1 MSSLSH
7 RSTNKLLRGWILQM
21 LEQGCQTRFTWRA
34 TYSPLWSVDQWN
46 SPLFNCFD
54 TIKTKK
60 EICQQNYRK
69 SCGPSSPPPPT
80 GLPVMAVYW
89 LKLMFWESPETSC
102 RSDSI
107 VSAKSCDLCAIN
119 NRCWLIPS
127 WLMDHSLPVFLS
139 SAVKLAHKKRCVN
152 HWRQGA
158 YHRTDPM
165 TNTVDQPWEK
175 AAGAD

>member
-1 MSSLSH
+1 MDSLQGWRFGSRILTGRIQLH
-7 RSTNKLLRGWILQM
+7 RGPDVAHGPDVWNRCVRPTCPRGAV
-21 LEQGCQTRFTWRA
+21 TV
-34 TYSPLWSVDQWN
+34 S
-46 SPLFNCFD
+46 D
-54 TIKTKK
+54 TPTVAPH
-60 EICQQNYRK
+60 R
-69 SCGPSSPPPPT
+69 PPPPT

-107 VSAKSCDLCAIN
+107 ITAKSCDLCAIN

-158 YHRTDPM
+158 YHCTDPM